1 VNQSFFYQVLFGL
14 GIAQLTAFGVTLP
27 NRPYL
32 AYAHPRS
39 YYEAKVNL
47 AEPEKSRI
55 QKHLAF
61 LEDSLRHNPPDNM
74 AANLLINRESQ
85 LQRLHEYWMRGEF
98 PVNRDFSDKL
108 APYFVDA
115 KGIPCAVGYLLLTSN
130 GEALVRDITQKNN
143 FAYIRDIQDTRF
155 DAWVSRSGL
164 TREECARIQPSYGG
178 GSNYSDVKDLVVDNR
193 DSLWVVAQESGF
205 CMGCSAL
212 ATWKDKQWRI
222 LGAPGDKYQSL
233 VVIDSGKAIIG
244 TRNGLWWRQESYEKP
259 ISFLSMIRDTSDASL
274 WAGTDQG
281 LMHFS
286 IQADSTLKRLGAFSP
301 SATSFVINR
310 LSATGKT
317 IWMASAAGVSA
328 FSKANQNWTQWDT
341 TKLRVSR
348 VLDVQGSNGDTLWLG
363 VDGST
368 RLGSD
373 PIVAFSTKGIWRM
386 HNGVISRYQRNNS
399 ALPSDTV
406 YGALAMD
413 NNRIWIVSAG
423 AVYQFTPPNTLKK
436 MADFSNRPGPIAR
449 MAVNKRGQLWVG
461 TRGGVFQLQNNVMVA
476 IGNPAVAIG
485 KTVTKRDRFK
495 KQTRYAALKTRSLLG
510 RAP

>member
-1 VNQSFFYQVLFGL
+1 
-14 GIAQLTAFGVTLP
+14 
-27 NRPYL
+27 
-32 AYAHPRS
+32 
-39 YYEAKVNL
+39 
-47 AEPEKSRI
+47 
-55 QKHLAF
+55 
-61 LEDSLRHNPPDNM
+61 
-74 AANLLINRESQ
+74 
-85 LQRLHEYWMRGEF
+85 LQRLHEYWMRGKF
-98 PVNRDFSDKL
+98 QVNREFNDKL
-108 APYFVDA
+108 VPYFVDE

-130 GEALVRDITQKNN
+130 GEVLVRDITLKNN
-143 FAYIRDIQDTRF
+143 FAY
-155 DAWVSRSGL
+155 
-164 TREECARIQPSYGG
+164 
-178 GSNYSDVKDLVVDNR
+178 
-193 DSLWVVAQESGF
+193 
-205 CMGCSAL
+205 
-212 ATWKDKQWRI
+212 
-222 LGAPGDKYQSL
+222 
-233 VVIDSGKAIIG
+233 
-244 TRNGLWWRQESYEKP
+244 
-259 ISFLSMIRDTSDASL
+259 IRDTSDASL

-310 LSATGKT
+310 LSARGKT
-317 IWMASAAGVSA
+317 IWTASAAGVSA
-328 FSKANQNWTQWDT
+328 FSKASQNWTQWDT
-341 TKLRVSR
+341 TKLGVSR

-449 MAVNKRGQLWVG
+449 MVVNKRGQLWVG
-461 TRGGVFQLQNNVMVA
+461 TRGGVFQLQNNAMVA
-476 IGNPAVAIG
+476 IGNPAVSIG
-485 KTVTKRDRFK
+485 KTITKRDRFN
-495 KQTRYAALKTRSLLG
+495 KQTYHAALMTRSLLG
-510 RAP
+510 RIP